1 MRTGTCE
8 GDSSGSRDTPG
19 HGVIQCCQPRA
30 GWLQWLAL
38 HTQWWLP
45 LSPSVSHTAGNRC
58 RVTEPGCPWLPGAG
72 GQRNASSG
80 LWQLPGPGIL
90 CPALGTCPVSL
101 LCPCKPTVALPGQR
115 CPCIHQPP
123 PAGNVPRV
131 GDREV
136 TGPSRGT
143 GGFFLPLPQHPKAA
157 PGRGDA
163 GPCQRSCPT
172 LLRVGEAELRQEC

>member
-1 MRTGTCE
+1 MTARAAGTPLGTGSFSAASPVQGGCSGWPCTRSGGSRCPPQCPTQPGIAAGSPSRAARGYQGL
-8 GDSSGSRDTPG
+8 GDSAMP
-19 HGVIQCCQPRA
+19 A
-30 GWLQWLAL
+30 
-38 HTQWWLP
+38 
-45 LSPSVSHTAGNRC
+45 
-58 RVTEPGCPWLPGAG
+58 PGCGSSLGRGFSAQPWGPVPCHSCVRAS
-72 GQRNASSG
+72 QRWHCQASAA
-80 LWQLPGPGIL
+80 PF
-90 CPALGTCPVSL
+90 
-101 LCPCKPTVALPGQR
+101 
-115 CPCIHQPP
+115 IHQRP

>member
-58 RVTEPGCPWLPGAG
+58 RVTQPGCPWLPGAG

-115 CPCIHQPP
+115 CPFHP
-123 PAGNVPRV
+123 PASSRRECPQGGGQG
-131 GDREV
+131 GDRAV
-136 TGPSRGT
+136 QGHGWVFPSLASAPQSSPGQGGCGAVPALLPHAAACRRG
-143 GGFFLPLPQHPKAA
+143 
-157 PGRGDA
+157 
-163 GPCQRSCPT
+163 
-172 LLRVGEAELRQEC
+172 

>member
-19 HGVIQCCQPRA
+19 HGVIQGCQPRA
-30 GWLQWLAL
+30 GWLQRLAL

-72 GQRNASSG
+72 GQHNASSG

-115 CPCIHQPP
+115 CPFHP
-123 PAGNVPRV
+123 PASSRRECPQGGGQG
-131 GDREV
+131 GDRAV
-136 TGPSRGT
+136 QGHGWVFPS
-143 GGFFLPLPQHPKAA
+143 LASAPQSS
-157 PGRGDA
+157 PGRGGCGA
-163 GPCQRSCPT
+163 VPA
-172 LLRVGEAELRQEC
+172 LLPHAAACRRG